1 MDEVS
6 NDRGVRGEFLFDDNV
21 GETISFVEVHPSR
34 HTQEVHL
41 LYIATELS
49 D

>member
-1 MDEVS
+1 MDKVS
-6 NDRGVRGEFLFDDNV
+6 NGYGVRSEFLFDDNV
-21 GETISFVEVHPSR
+21 GETIAFVKVNPSR

-41 LYIATELS
+41 LYIATEHS